1 MSDRKTYPATKKP
14 RKREALR
21 PEDVDKLGQAILSLT
36 QELWAVKDRQAVTEV
51 ILKEQGIDIREA
63 IDTHKPDADLEAR
76 LAQDR
81 QALVQK
87 IVQDITGEY
96 GPLE

>member
-14 RKREALR
+14 RKRVALR

-51 ILKEQGIDIREA
+51 ILKERGIDISEA
-63 IDTHKPDADLEAR
+63 IDTHKPDPDLEAQ
-76 LAQDR
+76 LAHNR

-87 IVQDITGEY
+87 IVQDITGDY